1 MTLKQSLN
9 KRYFVSDTGLVL
21 IETLIERKMT
31 EKMAEKVLQRATI
44 ATLLCLG
51 LGVIYILLQGTSL
64 NFLTLITN
72 DFLYVYI
79 GLFIICSIIMK
90 HAKKKLDKAEK
101 EYEELRSEVID
112 RQEQLWDTK
121 ELWEKR
127 HFLFTFLK
135 EEYSVNLF
143 HK

>member
-1 MTLKQSLN
+1 MASKQEFN
-9 KRYFVSDTGLVL
+9 KYAYVSDTGLVL
-21 IETLIERKMT
+21 VETLIERKTT
-31 EKMAEKVLQRATI
+31 EQNAEKLLQRASL

-51 LGVIYILLQGTSL
+51 LGVVYIILQGASL
-64 NFLTLITN
+64 DFLTLITN
-72 DFLYVYI
+72 GFLYLYI
-79 GLFIICSIIMK
+79 GLFLICSISMK

-112 RQEQLWDTK
+112 RQEQLWDTR

-127 HFLFTFLK
+127 HELFIFLN